1 MGVSVSIQTKIL
13 YKIVNNGD
21 LLPQIIYAEFKD
33 MFFEQRAFRNCS
45 NKKLKRR
52 LNYNN

>member
-1 MGVSVSIQTKIL
+1 MGESVSNQIKFL

-33 MFFEQRAFRNCS
+33 MFFEQGAFHYCS
-45 NKKLKRR
+45 N
-52 LNYNN
+52 